1 MNRRILPPAAAA
13 IAATAALVLT
23 ACSSNDAKPQNSD
36 KVAGADQGGGSS
48 TTPSASASASAPS
61 ADRPKIELPAD
72 LSYTFDWPKTGDA
85 AQDAVLAD
93 SEQFI
98 KAIDYAIVK
107 QDPLQEAYRF
117 YSEGE
122 LAAST
127 QGYVQ
132 EYVKAKSRVTG
143 SYRYYNA
150 KALVSD
156 HGTASLSYCQ
166 DQGKAYDL
174 AIPTGKVDKTP
185 VTKNS
190 YVLYNTAL
198 RKNDRGVWITTKML
212 STRGSSKCQ
221 P

>member
-1 MNRRILPPAAAA
+1 MNRRILPPAATAL
-13 IAATAALVLT
+13 AATAALVLT
-23 ACSSNDAKPQNSD
+23 ACSSNDAKSQSSDKIAGANQNS
-36 KVAGADQGGGSS
+36 GSS
-48 TTPSASASASAPS
+48 ATPRALASASAPS
-61 ADRPKIELPAD
+61 TDRPKIELPSD
-72 LSYTFDWPKTGDA
+72 LSYTFDWPKNGDT
-85 AQDAVLAD
+85 AQSAVLSDA
-93 SEQFI
+93 EQFI

-127 QGYVQ
+127 QAYVQ

-143 SYRYYNA
+143 SSRYYNA
-150 KALVSD
+150 TPLVSD

-166 DQGKAYDL
+166 DQSKAYDM
-174 AIPTGKVDKTP
+174 AILTGKVDKTP
-185 VTKNS
+185 ATKNS

-198 RKNDRGVWITTKML
+198 RKNDRGIWITTKML